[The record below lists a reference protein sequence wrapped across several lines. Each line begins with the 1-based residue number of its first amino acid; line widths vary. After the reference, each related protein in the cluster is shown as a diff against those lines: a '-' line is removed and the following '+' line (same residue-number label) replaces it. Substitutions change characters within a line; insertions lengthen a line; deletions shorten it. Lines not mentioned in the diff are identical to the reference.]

1 MRKQRCP
8 PLLLAER
15 PQRGM
20 ALLEVLVSVLLFS
33 LGILGLIGLQVRA
46 INYSVEV
53 EDRNRAAMLANEIAS
68 AMWLSNSV
76 TIDTEAG
83 TPSWADRV
91 SAALPGGTVVVA
103 PEATIPNSA
112 NVTIDWAPPQR
123 KTNEAA
129 RSRLTTRVTLAPPL

>member
-1 MRKQRCP
+1 MKNQHCP
-8 PLLLAER
+8 GRLLAER

-33 LGILGLIGLQVRA
+33 LGILGLIGLQARA

-68 AMWLSNSV
+68 AMWLANSV

-123 KTNEAA
+123 RTNEAA